1 MSEAI
6 STSKEIVVDPY
17 SIPLDGNFNVAQS
30 HLFEQCPPRNV
41 HPLTR
46 IQK

>member
-17 SIPLDGNFNVAQS
+17 SIPLDGNLG
-30 HLFEQCPPRNV
+30 LFRTTPKRSPCTF
-41 HPLTR
+41 L
-46 IQK
+46 